1 VKAENG
7 EAGIACLKGEE
18 FDIVLLD
25 LMMPGMDGFSVLGWI
40 RDNRPGVQVIVIT
53 GFATV
58 AKAVAAMKEGAFDF
72 VGKPFT
78 PDYIRIVVQRA
89 YEKRALLT
97 EAARLREEKAV
108 DLAAIVEEQS
118 RLRSAFACM
127 EEAILVTNRAGVVVL
142 HNPVAVRVLEIQ
154 TDPVIG
160 KPLSDSLSN
169 ADAVEM
175 IGEAVR
181 NGSTVAKEFPP
192 GTISRLFLRAHCAP
206 VRTAAGKILGSVT
219 VFEDITAHKQVDQQ
233 KSEFVAMVAH
243 ELRAP
248 LAAIQ
253 QMIFSLKGS
262 GEENAERRRELL
274 GRINARVDD
283 QLQLIENL
291 LNLSKLDTGIV
302 SLNVEP
308 VRGDDIIGAAVE
320 RVSARAEGKRIE
332 LQYVG
337 NPAEWWLNADR
348 DHIIMVFSNI
358 IDNAIKYT
366 PAGGEVHVASTLAGS
381 LARVTIS
388 DTGIGIAAADLPHI
402 FDRFFR
408 VRGKNTRG
416 ITGSGLGLSVA
427 KKVVEA
433 LGGSIDVTSEP
444 GRGTT
449 FIVTLLL
456 ADPPAAATA
465 R

>member
-89 YEKRALLT
+89 YENRALLT